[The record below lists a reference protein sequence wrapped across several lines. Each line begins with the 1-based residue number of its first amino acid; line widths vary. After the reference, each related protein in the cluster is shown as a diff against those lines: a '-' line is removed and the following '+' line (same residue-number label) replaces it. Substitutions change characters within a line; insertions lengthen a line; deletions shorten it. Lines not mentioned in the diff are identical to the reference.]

1 MAASRASA
9 TINKLTPQK
18 KLFTN
23 YYLLI
28 TKILSLPRNKT
39 YHMIL
44 QETIVALATPSG
56 AGAIAIIRL
65 SGKDAI
71 SIAAEVFQSVSGKNI
86 AVQKTHTIHLG
97 HIMDGAKTYDQ
108 VLLSIFKGPNS
119 YTGENVVEISCHG
132 SVFIQQQIIQ
142 LLLRKGAK
150 MAQAGEFTL
159 RAFLNG
165 KLDLSQAEAVA
176 DLIASDNEASHQI
189 AMQQMRGGFSNEI
202 AKLREELLNFASL
215 IELELDFAE
224 EDVAFADRTAFN
236 ELVTRIEFVLKR
248 LIDSFAVGNV
258 IKNGIPVA
266 IVGEPNVGKSTLL
279 NALLNEERAIVSDI
293 AGTTRDTIEDELV
306 IDGIG
311 FRFIDT
317 AGIRETKDVVES
329 IGIQKTFEKI
339 EQAQVV
345 LFLIDSLQLI
355 IENENKFK
363 IEIEKIK
370 NKFPQ
375 KPLVM
380 IINKIDFL
388 NEEQHKLLS
397 EKLSIINYPLSISI
411 SAKQKT
417 GIDELKNTLLSF
429 VNTGALR
436 NNETIV
442 TNSRHYDS
450 LLKALEEIQKV
461 KWGLDSGISSDLM
474 AIDIRSALYFFG
486 EITGEV
492 TNDELLGNIFANF
505 CIGK

>member
-1 MAASRASA
+1 
-9 TINKLTPQK
+9 
-18 KLFTN
+18 
-23 YYLLI
+23 
-28 TKILSLPRNKT
+28 
-39 YHMIL
+39 MIP

-65 SGKDAI
+65 SGKEAI
-71 SIAAEVFQSVSGKNI
+71 TIAAQVFESVSGKDI
-86 AVQKTHTIHLG
+86 TSQKTHTIHLG
-97 HIMDGAKTYDQ
+97 HIVDDTKVLDQ

-224 EDVAFADRTAFN
+224 EDVEFANRTAFHDLIN
-236 ELVTRIEFVLKR
+236 RIEFVLKR

-306 IDGIG
+306 INGIG

-345 LFLIDSLQLI
+345 ILLLDAKELQVSGL
-355 IENENKFK
+355 KFQV
-363 IEIEKIK
+363 EIEKIK

-375 KPLVM
+375 KPLVV
-380 IINKIDFL
+380 ILNKVD
-388 NEEQHKLLS
+388 LLS
-397 EKLSIINYPLSISI
+397 KDAVEAIRQELETLNLKLETI
-411 SAKQKT
+411 SAKQKI
-417 GIDELKNTLLSF
+417 GIEELKNTLLSF

-442 TNSRHYDS
+442 TNTRHYDS

-474 AIDIRSALYFFG
+474 AIDIRSALFFFG